1 MKKNSILIV
10 SIFVI
15 TVSLTLLN
23 YVIYKNYYNT
33 KLVSVINEVL
43 EKNPNIEENELA
55 EILKSETN
63 QSENT
68 LKKYGYDEKEFYFNE
83 KIREKILIN
92 IIINTIVLGI
102 FMVVITLYIHK
113 KSNLRKE
120 KINELI
126 NIFEKINNKDFN
138 FNLKKYKE
146 GEFSKL
152 YDAIAKTT
160 LLLKEYNE
168 FLEKDR
174 IVLKD
179 NIADISHQLKTPLT
193 TSTLLLESLLA
204 NDDIPKQK
212 QKEFLEKIY
221 DKNEKICNLIEVLLK
236 LSKLETS
243 TIKFEKNNI
252 KVIDLLNQ
260 IKKET
265 HELTLSN
272 NVSVNIKC
280 NKNIS
285 FTCDKVWQKEALLN
299 ILKNCIDY
307 SKKNGIIN
315 ISVEDNNFYTIITIK
330 DNGKGIKKED
340 INKVFDRFSKSENSK
355 GFGIG
360 LNLAKTIIE
369 KDNGLITVKSKENEY
384 TIFTIKYLK

>member
-1 MKKNSILIV
+1 MKKNSIIIV

-23 YVIYKNYYNT
+23 YVSYKNYYNS